1 MSFSDSFE
9 NALAIHMFNN
19 AAIANVGDAA
29 GLQPSATPGVL
40 YARLRT
46 ADPGDGGTGDTSDG
60 PYCHEGVGIDIRAE
74 VLP

>member
-19 AAIANVGDAA
+19 AAIA
-29 GLQPSATPGVL
+29 
-40 YARLRT
+40 
-46 ADPGDGGTGDTSDG
+46 DPGEGGTGDTSDG